1 MWSDSLFPIPE
12 YINEFELRHFCFGE
26 GDSSGSGLGDEE
38 VTPDE
43 MYGTPEAPT
52 APDANDPNSPNAG
65 YVGGEMP
72 SPASFGYSRGYDPE
86 TDSLMPAF
94 DSTRADS
101 EFARDHLEQ
110 YERADRGIP
119 LGLVGALLSP
129 FTMGLSLVPSLVA
142 MGLGKAADT
151 ALGTTHTVSNML
163 GLSKSELG
171 EVPSYELSAEAMGL
185 PAAEEA
191 TEVSEDIANPDDTNL
206 DNDMMSLEGP
216 SILKPEAPVSAMQQ
230 VPTAQQQQI
239 AELLLQPQQGRPGY
253 TRAEEEDPIYFT

>member
-26 GDSSGSGLGDEE
+26 GDSSGSGLGDEGI
-38 VTPDE
+38 TPDE
-43 MYGTPEAPT
+43 MYGTAEAPT

-185 PAAEEA
+185 PVAEEA
-191 TEVSEDIANPDDTNL
+191 TEVSEDIATD
-206 DNDMMSLEGP
+206 
-216 SILKPEAPVSAMQQ
+216 PVASKSAMQQ
-230 VPTAQQQQI
+230 VPTVQQQQI

-253 TRAEEEDPIYFT
+253 TSAEEEDPIYFT